1 MGKLLCVGDLN
12 LDVSITLDHP
22 LAIGSDTAGAVA
34 LHGGGS
40 AANVAAWAARA
51 GADVDFRGV
60 LGDDHSADFLIAELR
75 GHGVAVHPIQR
86 SNATGRTIAAVVGPS
101 GERSLISDHGT
112 DIAATESDFDD
123 SWFDDVGWL
132 HLTGYTYIT
141 AHSRD
146 FFGFL
151 TSQSQARGVPYSID
165 PSAAHLLETNCE
177 LQDVRQA
184 FAGAQVLL
192 PNQDEA
198 EYLTGGSDPAA
209 AVVELLELASTV
221 VLTCGANG
229 VHSASRTHP
238 PFHVPASNVG
248 VVNTLGAGDAF
259 AGGFLASKLAGSD
272 LTAATNAGITEATR
286 AIGLPSAR

>member
-12 LDVSITLDHP
+12 LDVSITLDYP

-34 LHGGGS
+34 LYGGGS

-60 LGDDHSADFLIAELR
+60 LGDDHSADFLISELS

-86 SNATGRTIAAVVGPS
+86 TNSTGRTIAAIVGPS

-123 SWFDDVGWL
+123 SWFDDVAWL

-141 AHSRD
+141 GHSRD

-151 TSQSQARGVPYSID
+151 TSQAKARGVPYSID
-165 PSAAHLLETNCE
+165 PSAAHLLQTNC
-177 LQDVRQA
+177 DVREVREA

-209 AVVELLELASTV
+209 AAVELLELAATV
-221 VLTCGANG
+221 VVTCGPHGA
-229 VHSASRTHP
+229 HSASRSEP
-238 PFHVPASNVG
+238 PLYVPASAAG

-272 LTAATNAGITEATR
+272 LTTATTAGIAAATK
-286 AIGLPSAR
+286 AIKLPSAR